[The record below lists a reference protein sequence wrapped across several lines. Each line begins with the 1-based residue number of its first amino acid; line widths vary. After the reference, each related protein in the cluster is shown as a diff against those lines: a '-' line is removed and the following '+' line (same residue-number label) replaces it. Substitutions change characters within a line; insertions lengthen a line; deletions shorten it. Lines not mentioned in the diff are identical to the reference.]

1 MTTPILL
8 DHIQQLVADF
18 GSSQTGLADNVLY
31 YESQKRPISVGVST
45 PPEMRDLLAQIG
57 WCRVYVDSVE
67 ERLDIEGF
75 RMAGEPKAD
84 TRLWEWWQ
92 SNRLDEVSSYAHT
105 EALIHGRAYI
115 VVSAPDPSD
124 PLADATVPVIQV
136 ESPSTMWA
144 DIDYRTHRVKRAV
157 RVIKGDSPFGPP
169 VPDYVTIYLPDS
181 TTGLLQGGADGWTVD
196 FHASHNLG
204 VVPVV
209 PLLNRSRLTERYG
222 RSEITPELR
231 SVTDAAARTM
241 MNMQATA
248 ELMAVPQRLLFGIK
262 PEEIADDP
270 TNKRKVF
277 EAYIARI
284 LAFEDPEGKAQ
295 QFTAAELRNFTEVMQ
310 ELAKQAATYT
320 GLPPQYLAFASDNP
334 ASAEAIRSAESRLV
348 KKAERKQRIFGGP
361 WEQAMRIALL
371 VMDGNIPRDARRME
385 VLWRDPATPTFA
397 AKADAVVKLATAST
411 PDGRPIIPV
420 ERARID
426 LGYSA
431 EERRQMETWDK
442 DNPVTQLAALTRPA
456 APRFSDTPDDE
467 PAAEAA

>member
-1 MTTPILL
+1 MTTPL
-8 DHIQQLVADF
+8 DHVHQLLADF
-18 GSSQTGLADNVLY
+18 GSAQTGLADNVLY
-31 YESQKRPISVGVST
+31 YESQKRPASIGVST
-45 PPEMRDLLAQIG
+45 PPEMRELLAEIG

-75 RMAGEPKAD
+75 QMSGQSTAD
-84 TRLWEWWQ
+84 ERLWEWWQ
-92 SNRLDEVSSYAHT
+92 ANRLDEMSSYAHT

-115 VVSAPDPSD
+115 VVSAPDPED
-124 PLADATVPVIQV
+124 PLADPDVPVIQV

-144 DIDYRTHRVKRAV
+144 EIDYRTHRAKRAI
-157 RVIKGDSPFGPP
+157 RVIKGDTPYGTP
-169 VPDYVTIYLPDS
+169 VPDYITIYLPDS
-181 TTGLLQGGADGWTVD
+181 TTGYVQGGPDGWRVD
-196 FHASHNLG
+196 FHVQHDLG

-209 PLLNRSRLTERYG
+209 PLLNRARLTERYG

-231 SVTDAAARTM
+231 SVTDAGARTM

-248 ELMAVPQRLLFGIK
+248 ELMAAPQRLLFGVK

-284 LAFEDPEGKAQ
+284 LAFEDPEGKATQ
-295 QFTAAELRNFTEVMQ
+295 WSAAELRNFTTVME

-334 ASAEAIRSAESRLV
+334 ASAEAIRSSESRLV

-371 VMDGNIPRDARRME
+371 IMDGQIPKDARRME
-385 VLWRDPATPTFA
+385 VLWRDPSTPTFA
-397 AKADAVVKLATAST
+397 AKADAVVKLATATT
-411 PDGRPIIPV
+411 PDGRPIVPV

-431 EERRQMETWDK
+431 EERR
-442 DNPVTQLAALTRPA
+442 
-456 APRFSDTPDDE
+456 PRV
-467 PAAEAA
+467 